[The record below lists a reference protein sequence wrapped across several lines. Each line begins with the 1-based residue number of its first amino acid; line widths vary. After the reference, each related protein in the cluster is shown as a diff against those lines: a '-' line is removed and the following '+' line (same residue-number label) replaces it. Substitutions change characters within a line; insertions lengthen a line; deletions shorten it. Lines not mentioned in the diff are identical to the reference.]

1 MKEVL
6 SPAVRVGWVL
16 FLCALVTGSGSAFGG
31 ELDAKVEEVLRV
43 LDSKTCRVGI
53 CFQVVDEEKV
63 AYQKSAD
70 DLLIPASNQKMLTM
84 AAALDRLGPE
94 YRFRTIL
101 LQKGEDLGVIGS
113 GDVEF
118 SARFHNGDSL
128 FTLRR
133 WAKELKK
140 RGISRI
146 GNIELDSSRFESTR
160 YHPRWEGSDIGAW
173 FAAEVTAFSLN
184 DNCVD
189 CVIPGKGARDG
200 KAQVVLEPEVG
211 FVRLQNR
218 TTMSQPRSRS
228 AAVVGRIGKDRVLR
242 VRGAVAPGTK
252 IARYWVAVPDPT
264 RYFGHALKKS
274 LQEEGIVVGGQILE
288 KRQSFDMPSWKEVSR
303 VETPLMT
310 SLPVIGKKSQNLYAE
325 VVFKTLALS
334 GGESQASWEGGQRE
348 MKNILSRMGLSG
360 DSFVVSDGSGLS
372 RENRVTPRAFVNLC
386 RIMYSHAT
394 RKQFFESLSVSGV
407 DGTLTRRLS
416 DVGCKGRVIAKTG
429 TLTGVSALS
438 GILKAKS
445 GRVYAFSMIMN
456 RRKRN
461 RGPSGRTFKN
471 VQDKICRLFIEAG

>member
-1 MKEVL
+1 
-6 SPAVRVGWVL
+6 SPAVRVGLVL

-173 FAAEVTAFSLN
+173 FA
-184 DNCVD
+184 
-189 CVIPGKGARDG
+189 
-200 KAQVVLEPEVG
+200 
-211 FVRLQNR
+211 
-218 TTMSQPRSRS
+218 
-228 AAVVGRIGKDRVLR
+228 
-242 VRGAVAPGTK
+242 
-252 IARYWVAVPDPT
+252 
-264 RYFGHALKKS
+264 
-274 LQEEGIVVGGQILE
+274 
-288 KRQSFDMPSWKEVSR
+288 
-303 VETPLMT
+303 
-310 SLPVIGKKSQNLYAE
+310 
-325 VVFKTLALS
+325 
-334 GGESQASWEGGQRE
+334 
-348 MKNILSRMGLSG
+348 
-360 DSFVVSDGSGLS
+360 
-372 RENRVTPRAFVNLC
+372 
-386 RIMYSHAT
+386 
-394 RKQFFESLSVSGV
+394 
-407 DGTLTRRLS
+407 
-416 DVGCKGRVIAKTG
+416 
-429 TLTGVSALS
+429 
-438 GILKAKS
+438 
-445 GRVYAFSMIMN
+445 
-456 RRKRN
+456 
-461 RGPSGRTFKN
+461 
-471 VQDKICRLFIEAG
+471 